1 MHPRFFLLLLPA
13 ASLAADPAA
22 TAEHAAQMT
31 QGVALFNSE
40 VGKLLA
46 ENCVKCHGGEKGVK
60 GDLDLTTRE
69 ALMKGGESGAS
80 VVPGKSG
87 ESLLMKSIRHED
99 KDLKMPKK
107 ADKLSD
113 AAIAKIAQWVDLGA
127 PYGKSLGAANAR
139 DRSKVTEADRKWWAF
154 QPLAKTPPGAVKNA
168 AWSRNGIDP
177 FVLEKLEAKGLAPS
191 PAAEKR
197 VLIRRA
203 YFDLIGLPPTPEQIE
218 RFLADTSPKAYE
230 KVVEELLASPHYGE
244 RWGRHWLDLARYA
257 ESHGYEQDYDRPN
270 AWHYRDYVIRALNAD
285 QPFDEFVRWQIAG
298 DELAPDNPEAWKAT
312 GFLAAG
318 THATQITANQAEKE
332 RYDELDDMAA
342 TIGTSMLGL
351 TVGCARCHDHKYDPI
366 PSRDYYRLISTFTKT
381 VRSDY
386 DLTVDTAETKAAKA
400 KWQTEHA
407 GLVATRDRFE
417 KEQLPARMV
426 AWERSGARPAP
437 APWLT
442 LDKAVAKS
450 EGGATLTPQAD
461 GSFLAS
467 GAKPELDTY
476 TFTAPLPATAITGVK
491 LEALADAS
499 LVKQGPGRAENGNFA
514 LSGFELTV
522 TPPGG
527 AAVAAKFVKALA
539 TFEQTGLPVAA
550 AIDADKMSSWAID
563 PQFGKNHAAIFILD
577 APLAAP
583 VGSTLK
589 FTLRF
594 QNNKAHSIGRPRLSV
609 TTMAQPGLEPG
620 AGPTMPADARTVLDV
635 AATQR
640 TEAQRGVLLKWYR
653 TQDAEYRKLD
663 AAVSAHAAAEPKP
676 QKVKALVSSEG
687 VPAVRN
693 HTQGPD
699 FYDKTFFLTRGDL
712 NKKQDEAQP
721 GFLTVLANAP
731 EDRWSAAPPTGSRT
745 PWRRAALAKWMT
757 DTEAGAGPLVARV
770 IVNRL
775 WQHHFGRGLVA
786 TPSDFGAQGEKPT
799 HPELLDWLAGELIR
813 SGWKLKRLHL
823 LMMTS
828 AAYVQTAE
836 TGDRSSEIGKAR
848 AADPDNSLIWRH
860 SRQRLEGEIIRDSI
874 LAVTGTLDPKPFGPG
889 TLDGAMKRRS
899 IYFQIKRS
907 QLPPM
912 MVTFDAPDTL
922 GSLGLRSST
931 TVAPQ
936 ALLLMNNAQVRASA
950 REWAKKLAALPAN
963 DAVKRSYLAALG
975 RPPADEEQATAG
987 DFLRAQT
994 ASYEAAGKGDAAEL
1008 ALTDFCQSLV
1018 SLNEFVYVE

>member
-1 MHPRFFLLLLPA
+1 MIRRFLPLLISA
-13 ASLAADPAA
+13 GCLAAEPPITPD
-22 TAEHAAQMT
+22 HAAQMAK
-31 QGVALFNSE
+31 GVELFNSE

-46 ENCVKCHGGEKGVK
+46 DNCVKCHGGEKGVK

-69 ALMKGGESGAS
+69 ALMKGGESGDA
-80 VVPGKSG
+80 VVPGRSG

-107 ADKLSD
+107 ADKLPD
-113 AAIAKIAQWVDLGA
+113 AAISKIAAWIDLGA
-127 PYGKSLGAANAR
+127 PYGKPLVEGKVVR
-139 DRSKVTEADRKWWAF
+139 DRSKVTDEDRKWWSF
-154 QPLAKTPPGAVKNA
+154 QPLAKPQPPAVKNE
-168 AWSRNGIDP
+168 AWCRTPIDR
-177 FVLEKLEAKGLAPS
+177 FVLAKLEAKGIAPN
-191 PAAEKR
+191 AVAEKR

-203 YFDLIGLPPTPEQIE
+203 YFDLIGLPPTPEQID
-218 RFLADTSPKAYE
+218 RFLADAAPNAYE
-230 KVVEELLASPHYGE
+230 KIIGELLASPHYGE

-298 DELAPDNPEAWKAT
+298 DELAPDNAEAWKAT

-351 TVGCARCHDHKYDPI
+351 TVGCARCHDHKFDPI
-366 PSRDYYRLISTFTKT
+366 PTRDYYRLISTFTKT

-386 DLTVDTAETKAAKA
+386 DLIENADEYKPAKA
-400 KWQTEHA
+400 KWDAAHA
-407 GLVATRDRFE
+407 GLVAARERFE
-417 KEQLPARMV
+417 KEQLPARLTV
-426 AWERSGARPAP
+426 WEKIGERPAKP
-437 APWLT
+437 QWLV
-442 LDKAVAKS
+442 LDSAEAKS
-450 EGGATLTPQAD
+450 EGGATFTRQPD

-467 GAKPELDTY
+467 GKSAEHDTY
-476 TFTAPLPATAITGVK
+476 TFTAPLPAAGITAVK

-499 LVKQGPGRAENGNFA
+499 LVKSGPGRAANGNFA
-514 LSGFELTV
+514 LSTFELSV

-527 AAVAAKFVKALA
+527 AAVAAKFVKAFA
-539 TFEQTGLPVAA
+539 TFEQNGLPVAA
-550 AIDADKMSSWAID
+550 AIDDNKESSWAVD
-563 PQFGKNHAAIFILD
+563 PQFGKDHAAVFVLD

-583 VGSTLK
+583 VGSVLK
-589 FTLRF
+589 FTLKFR
-594 QNNKAHSIGRPRLSV
+594 NNTAHSIGRPRLSL
-609 TTMAQPGLEPG
+609 TTAAQPGLDGG
-620 AGPTMPADARTVLDV
+620 AGSALAAEALRVLEV
-635 AATQR
+635 AA
-640 TEAQRGVLLKWYR
+640 AQRSDAQRATLLKWYR
-653 TQDAEYRKLD
+653 PQDAEWRKLD
-663 AAVSAHAAAEPKP
+663 AAVSAHAATEPKP
-676 QKVKALVSSEG
+676 EKVKALISSEG

-699 FYDKTFFLTRGDL
+699 FYEQTFFLSRGDL
-712 NKKQDEAQP
+712 NKKQGEAPP
-721 GFLTVLANAP
+721 GFLQILASAP
-731 EDRWSAAPPTGSRT
+731 EQRWLASPPAGART
-745 PWRRAALAKWMT
+745 PWRRASLAQWLT
-757 DTEAGAGPLVARV
+757 DKDAGAGQMVARV

-775 WQHHFGRGLVA
+775 WQHHFGRGIVA

-813 SGWKLKRLHL
+813 DGWKLKPLHK

-828 AAYVQTAE
+828 AAYMQSAQTDAA
-836 TGDRSSEIGKAR
+836 RR
-848 AADPDNSLIWRH
+848 AADPDNTLVWRH
-860 SRQRLEGEIIRDSI
+860 PRTRMEGEVIRDAI
-874 LAVTGTLDPKPFGPG
+874 LAVTGALDTKMFGAG
-889 TLDGAMKRRS
+889 TLDAAMKRRS

-912 MVTFDAPDTL
+912 MITFDAPDTL

-936 ALLLMNNAQVRASA
+936 ALLLMNNAQVRASVRA
-950 REWAKKLAALPAN
+950 WAKSLAVQPLA
-963 DAVKRSYLAALG
+963 DAVKRAYLTALG
-975 RPPADEEQATAG
+975 RPPADDETATAVE
-987 DFLRAQT
+987 FLRTQT
-994 ASYEAAGKGDAAEL
+994 ESYKAAGKADAPEL